1 MATRLKIIFVNAVI
15 VAGSLAI
22 IWVQWPE
29 AMKPHGYGN
38 AAYEPGLASR
48 VFLAVLLTGIP
59 VLLYAVAVHVALGH
73 FLFKPGELTLHRA
86 RKLVESIDGKDA
98 TDGTRAPHDDT
109 AHNSLN

>member
-1 MATRLKIIFVNAVI
+1 MATRLKIVFVNAVI
-15 VAGSLAI
+15 VLGAMAI

-29 AMKPHGYGN
+29 AMKSRGYGY
-38 AAYEPGLASR
+38 AAYEQGLASR

-73 FLFKPGELTLHRA
+73 FLFKPGELTLHRS
-86 RKLVESIDGKDA
+86 RKLVESIGGKDA
-98 TDGTRAPHDDT
+98 TDGAPAPHDDA